1 MISTANTLTHPSEEA
16 RIPAE
21 VVALMPE
28 LPGNLA
34 ADELQLLA
42 THRESENEFWLY
54 RERTVAL
61 LRRYMRLSLE
71 VGRLPSLLG
80 REFFRTQ
87 VTSYRAHT
95 FEDLVIFV
103 HDIERSLDQL
113 TGEQK
118 LMIGMIVLR
127 EYSHDE
133 AAEILGCARRTILRA
148 YLEAIDRITE
158 IFLKRE
164 ILVALP
170 RHKLDRPEACQGG
183 QL

>member
-1 MISTANTLTHPSEEA
+1 MSTTDQLTCQAEEA

-21 VVALMPE
+21 AVALMPE
-28 LPGNLA
+28 LPENLA
-34 ADELQLLA
+34 ADELRLFA
-42 THRESENEFWLY
+42 NNREAQSDLWLY

-127 EYSHDE
+127 EYSHEE
-133 AAEILGCARRTILRA
+133 AAKALGCARRTILRS

-158 IFLKRE
+158 IFLKWE
-164 ILVALP
+164 ILAALP
-170 RHKLDRPEACQGG
+170 GHTLDRPKACQGG

>member
-1 MISTANTLTHPSEEA
+1 MSIADPLHCQTEEA
-16 RIPAE
+16 RIPPEAA
-21 VVALMPE
+21 ALMPE
-28 LPGNLA
+28 LPGDLA
-34 ADELQLLA
+34 ADELKLLA
-42 THRESENEFWLY
+42 KNHGAVNDAWLY

-103 HDIERSLDQL
+103 HDIERSLDEL
-113 TGEQK
+113 TGEHK

-127 EYSHDE
+127 EYSHEE
-133 AAEILGCARRTILRA
+133 AAKALGCARRTILRS
-148 YLEAIDRITE
+148 YLEALDSITQ

-164 ILVALP
+164 ILTALP
-170 RHKLDRPEACQGG
+170 GGELNRPKACQGG

>member
-1 MISTANTLTHPSEEA
+1 VNRTIDQLTCKDEEG
-16 RIPAE
+16 RIPTEAA
-21 VVALMPE
+21 ALMPE
-28 LPGNLA
+28 LAGDLA
-34 ADELQLLA
+34 AEELKLLA
-42 THRESENEFWLY
+42 THRESGNEFWLY

-95 FEDLVIFV
+95 FEDLVIFL
-103 HDIERSLDQL
+103 HDIERSLDEL
-113 TGEQK
+113 SGEQK

-127 EYSHDE
+127 EYSHEE
-133 AAEILGCARRTILRA
+133 AAQVLGCARRTILRA
-148 YLEAIDRITE
+148 YLEAIDTITE

-170 RHKLDRPEACQGG
+170 DHKFERPEACQGG